1 MGVLREF
8 LEVFFNEFFLYLIFK
23 FRADFN
29 GKLPSIPFD

>member
-8 LEVFFNEFFLYLIFK
+8 LEIFFNEFFLNLIFE

-29 GKLPSIPFD
+29 STMTFD